1 MLAQL
6 EGVSQQIEQ
15 AKMLEKACE
24 SETDSNKAVT
34 AGTHPEFH
42 NSILFK
48 LLLID
53 LYTVA
58 PETMQPEDEL

>member
-15 AKMLEKACE
+15 AKMLEEGCE
-24 SETDSNKAVT
+24 SETDSNKAAT
-34 AGTHPEFH
+34 AGTHAEFH